1 MSRKHYSWDFKVG
14 PAAVL
19 TFISMVVQV
28 VVVVW
33 VGSSIYT
40 GLTNKVDYQSSKIA
54 DVEKGSD
61 KRFETVVSSIKD
73 ARTKQDE
80 TIQRVTKLEAALTF
94 IGESIHRV
102 ELAVQPVKR

>member
-1 MSRKHYSWDFKVG
+1 MPKQHFAWDFKIG

-40 GLTNKVDYQSSKIA
+40 GLTNRVDYQSNKIA
-54 DVEKGSD
+54 DVEKGAD
-61 KRFETVVSSIKD
+61 KRFETVVTSIKES
-73 ARTKQDE
+73 RTKQDE
-80 TIQRVTKLEAALTF
+80 TIQRVTKLETALTF